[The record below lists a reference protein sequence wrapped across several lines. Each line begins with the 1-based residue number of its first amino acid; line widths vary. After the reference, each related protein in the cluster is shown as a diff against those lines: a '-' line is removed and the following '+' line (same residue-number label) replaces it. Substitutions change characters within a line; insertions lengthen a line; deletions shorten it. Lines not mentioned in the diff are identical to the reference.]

1 MTNNFLFKK
10 KSNFEYI
17 FSCIS
22 YSIFAF
28 IKKLR
33 FLIVIIFC
41 ALKESPIVDSLFLW
55 KFS

>member
-1 MTNNFLFKK
+1 MTNIFLFKK

-33 FLIVIIFC
+33 FLIAIFFC
-41 ALKESPIVDSLFLW
+41 ALKESPILDSLFL
-55 KFS
+55 